1 MLLLLL
7 TLRKLRLLQTR
18 HQLISSFAEEFDG
31 ERIKAPILLMPSSG
45 EDMDVVSCFIFF
57 RLALLMDQIKKIYE
71 AVEAKNPGKNELK
84 PYPSSAHGWT
94 AARGDVSCSIR
105 LIIEC

>member
-1 MLLLLL
+1 MLLHLL
-7 TLRKLRLLQTR
+7 TLRKLHLSCHG
-18 HQLISSFAEEFDG
+18 HQLIVSFAEEFDG

-45 EDMDVVSCFIFF
+45 EDMDVVSQC
-57 RLALLMDQIKKIYE
+57 RLPMLQPLMYQMNKIYE

-94 AARGDVSCSIR
+94 AARGDVSGLIR
-105 LIIEC
+105 LVVRC

>member
-7 TLRKLRLLQTR
+7 TLRKLRHLQTR
-18 HQLISSFAEEFDG
+18 HQLINSFAEEFDG

-94 AARGDVSCSIR
+94 AARGDVSR
-105 LIIEC
+105 LISSVVRC

>member
-7 TLRKLRLLQTR
+7 TLRKLHLPLIRY
-18 HQLISSFAEEFDG
+18 QLINSFAEEFDG

-45 EDMDVVSCFIFF
+45 EDMDVVSLSNCSWR
-57 RLALLMDQIKKIYE
+57 RLLIVQIKKIYE

-94 AARGDVSCSIR
+94 AARGDVSR
-105 LIIEC
+105 LISFVVWC